1 MSCSQKFVTEG
12 AVTIAITDRHGDDR
26 PAHKISFIKGRMN
39 HGWEYK
45 VVRPHMN
52 KASAIRLDTPECWP
66 LVAVQDRI
74 RLPGVNEGE
83 CVLVSH
89 VRAVE
94 L

>member
-12 AVTIAITDRHGDDR
+12 AVTIAITDRNGHDR
-26 PAHKISFIKGRMN
+26 PAHKISFIKGCMN

-45 VVRPHMN
+45 VVRPDMYTFSHV
-52 KASAIRLDTPECWP
+52 RLSDPECWP

-74 RLPGVNEGE
+74 SLPGVNEGE